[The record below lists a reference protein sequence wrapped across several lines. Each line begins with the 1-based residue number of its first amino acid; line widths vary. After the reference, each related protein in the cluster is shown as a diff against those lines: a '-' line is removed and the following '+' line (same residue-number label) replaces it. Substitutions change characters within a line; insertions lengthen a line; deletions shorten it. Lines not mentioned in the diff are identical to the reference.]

1 MKNIP
6 LVYRQTGKAM
16 LYCMELKSG
25 QCPERRSAMII
36 NLVYQNSNIVLRAMN
51 TGAENH
57 HSCADGENQRII
69 VAL

>member
-1 MKNIP
+1 
-6 LVYRQTGKAM
+6 
-16 LYCMELKSG
+16 
-25 QCPERRSAMII
+25 MII